1 MRKAAYRL
9 VKSTPTVLVHVI
21 FLVLLALAIAPALRV
36 LLFGLS
42 LDDLLQLRCSV
53 PV

>member
-1 MRKAAYRL
+1 
-9 VKSTPTVLVHVI
+9 VI
-21 FLVLLALAIAPALRV
+21 FLLLLALAIAPALRV
-36 LLFGLS
+36 VLFGLS